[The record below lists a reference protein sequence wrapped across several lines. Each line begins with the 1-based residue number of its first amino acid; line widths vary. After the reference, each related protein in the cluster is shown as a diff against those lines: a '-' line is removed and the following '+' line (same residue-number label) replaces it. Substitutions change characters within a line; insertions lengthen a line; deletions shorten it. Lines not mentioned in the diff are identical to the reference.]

1 MMHPMKDQVKAD
13 ARAEFGAARIAR
25 TEALVV
31 AAARELF
38 LEHGYAATALTQ
50 VARRAG
56 VAPRTVYVRF
66 GTKAALFRRVIDE
79 ALVGDAEPVDVAH
92 RPRARD
98 AMTAETLAERLDA
111 LADVTIGIADRAGA
125 LLEVAAQAEGAE
137 PEIAEAAQSGRRET
151 ARLCREFWSRAARDG
166 LLVST
171 MDIEQ
176 LASTTDALLC
186 ADMIV
191 HLRRVHGWAAAEYG
205 RWLRTALVALCGT
218 SG

>member
-1 MMHPMKDQVKAD
+1 MVTPV
-13 ARAEFGAARIAR
+13 GV
-25 TEALVV
+25 T
-31 AAARELF
+31 ARELF

-50 VARRAG
+50 VARQAG

-66 GTKAALFRRVIDE
+66 GTKAASFRRGIDE
-79 ALVGDAEPVDVAH
+79 ALVGD
-92 RPRARD
+92 
-98 AMTAETLAERLDA
+98 
-111 LADVTIGIADRAGA
+111 
-125 LLEVAAQAEGAE
+125 AE

-151 ARLCREFWSRAARDG
+151 ARLCREFWSRAGRDG
-166 LLVST
+166 LLAST

-186 ADMIV
+186 ADTIV
-191 HLRRVHGWAAAEYG
+191 HLRRVQDWAAAEYG